1 MQLVLLAFIVIPIV
15 EMVVLIEVG
24 SIVGVLNT
32 ILLVLLT
39 AVIGVSLLKKQ
50 GLATLMTAHQK
61 MQTGQMPVSEIAQGL
76 MLAVAGALLLTPGFV
91 TDTIGFLLLTPV
103 VRLWLAKSLAKALV
117 KQGNVYYQQSNY
129 SYQYRESQTDDN
141 VIDGEFQDLTP
152 NKDRIDQQKDKQ

>member
-1 MQLVLLAFIVIPIV
+1 MRFVLFAFILIPVV

-50 GLATLMTAHQK
+50 GLETFLTANRK
-61 MQTGQMPVSEIAQGL
+61 MQTGQMPVTEMAQGL

-91 TDTIGFLLLTPV
+91 TDTIGFLLLTPA
-103 VRLWLAKSLAKALV
+103 VRYWLAQRLFKALV
-117 KQGNVYYQQSNY
+117 AQGNVYYQSSEYHYSNTQSGE
-129 SYQYRESQTDDN
+129 QHDVVE
-141 VIDGEFQDLTP
+141 GEFEVVP
-152 NKDRIDQQKDKQ
+152 PKKDQIEK